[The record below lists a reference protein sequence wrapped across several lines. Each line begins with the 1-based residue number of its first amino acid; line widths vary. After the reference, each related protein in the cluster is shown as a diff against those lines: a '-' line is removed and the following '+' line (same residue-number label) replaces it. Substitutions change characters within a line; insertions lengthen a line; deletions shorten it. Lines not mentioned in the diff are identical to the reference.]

1 MDRGEYRLCSLNNSA
16 QVFEKVSEEDWGR
29 VFRTARYCTA
39 RKLPISGRLMSG
51 EEFYINYSLNG
62 EQYSIG
68 LNAVGVVG
76 TKRSYLWHQVQV
88 CMSLARATNDPVL
101 KERYEDLAV
110 DFARNA
116 GRERTS
122 TATNLPT
129 RKTARIVN
137 KSPRAPIGDL
147 CHLFRR
153 VILQFKFFCLPPL
166 NAQPIH
172 HDKPLEIPKHAYS
185 DFGYMAWDRLDNIRM
200 GTLFD
205 VDGKVITRCA
215 IVLESG
221 LFF

>member
-1 MDRGEYRLCSLNNSA
+1 MLN
-16 QVFEKVSEEDWGR
+16 QLE
-29 VFRTARYCTA
+29 
-39 RKLPISGRLMSG
+39 
-51 EEFYINYSLNG
+51 
-62 EQYSIG
+62 
-68 LNAVGVVG
+68 
-76 TKRSYLWHQVQV
+76 
-88 CMSLARATNDPVL
+88 
-101 KERYEDLAV
+101 
-110 DFARNA
+110 RNA

-129 RKTARIVN
+129 RKAARIVN

>member
-1 MDRGEYRLCSLNNSA
+1 MCFSKRHRRVQPKNLDRGEYRLCSLNNSA

-88 CMSLARATNDPVL
+88 CMSLARATNDPVH
-101 KERYEDLAV
+101 KERYGDLAV

-122 TATNLPT
+122 TASVKVLQRVVGHVTVQ
-129 RKTARIVN
+129 I
-137 KSPRAPIGDL
+137 
-147 CHLFRR
+147 R
-153 VILQFKFFCLPPL
+153 VIRTYLK
-166 NAQPIH
+166 
-172 HDKPLEIPKHAYS
+172 
-185 DFGYMAWDRLDNIRM
+185 
-200 GTLFD
+200 
-205 VDGKVITRCA
+205 
-215 IVLESG
+215 IV
-221 LFF
+221 